1 MHSYKAFVD
10 EVRAIAGILAEGGCQ
25 RLTKKAARPLRKR
38 CQAWLDNAPVTASVE
53 LQRRWGVVV
62 SGLVRA
68 EDILLS
74 GVSSIQAPRAAEELI
89 DWLNWI
95 SFKTPEQLF
104 AASRGRQAL
113 YASVCSCAQ
122 ALRNAPGYSMTLHTA
137 LSEHRWNAVP
147 LLGLLGWCRDA
158 HRGYRQTSKSTGAMW
173 PEDNWVEAILGV
185 VRYTSWDVPA
195 HPAFHSLWATLA
207 VYAAPI
213 PGKSNSRKQLV
224 LHWNGHEAA
233 MEKLVIKLATCLPES
248 AADALLFAQAHP
260 ELLTSTAFEAIAQL
274 DIRKT
279 SARHPQDICHGRP
292 LRVAANARA
301 TGTGERANRTALG
314 PAISANGRN
323 ASFVRTNGARG
334 TRNFVCHDTFAGVE
348 TFGAG
353 ASAGNNG
360 RHFGRLRWRFVLGIT
375 PCRGGN
381 DWLFLNTLGYSEC
394 MPWLDNVL
402 QRIKAPFTPDPVV
415 LDAHAVALFS
425 QAARAPGH
433 DAHEQTWIGQFLSRM
448 RDVQARKAEK
458 TWLYAVEGNDFL
470 LDATDAVIG
479 SLRTALVVDMVEPL
493 GKPRVLNARLL
504 WSQFVCDAIVE
515 QQWDISRWRNKN
527 RWFSVVLLQAWDSG
541 NEKRLAYQ
549 DYIENMGTWHLWA
562 RDALLEHRALYIRST
577 DTLDAMFAGP
587 STTSLSFVTALAT
600 ICLRMHQGAPTVG
613 LSRLHR
619 QAHASWPAE
628 MAQLEATMRAQAMM
642 DGTRLEDTA
651 RIAKSMEL
659 GEKGYSAYFSVFG
672 ESVHA
677 LIGHHLGRSLDVLEL
692 PLLD

>member
-1 MHSYKAFVD
+1 
-10 EVRAIAGILAEGGCQ
+10 
-25 RLTKKAARPLRKR
+25 
-38 CQAWLDNAPVTASVE
+38 
-53 LQRRWGVVV
+53 
-62 SGLVRA
+62 
-68 EDILLS
+68 
-74 GVSSIQAPRAAEELI
+74 
-89 DWLNWI
+89 
-95 SFKTPEQLF
+95 
-104 AASRGRQAL
+104 
-113 YASVCSCAQ
+113 
-122 ALRNAPGYSMTLHTA
+122 
-137 LSEHRWNAVP
+137 
-147 LLGLLGWCRDA
+147 
-158 HRGYRQTSKSTGAMW
+158 
-173 PEDNWVEAILGV
+173 
-185 VRYTSWDVPA
+185 
-195 HPAFHSLWATLA
+195 
-207 VYAAPI
+207 
-213 PGKSNSRKQLV
+213 
-224 LHWNGHEAA
+224 
-233 MEKLVIKLATCLPES
+233 
-248 AADALLFAQAHP
+248 
-260 ELLTSTAFEAIAQL
+260 
-274 DIRKT
+274 
-279 SARHPQDICHGRP
+279 
-292 LRVAANARA
+292 
-301 TGTGERANRTALG
+301 
-314 PAISANGRN
+314 
-323 ASFVRTNGARG
+323 
-334 TRNFVCHDTFAGVE
+334 
-348 TFGAG
+348 
-353 ASAGNNG
+353 
-360 RHFGRLRWRFVLGIT
+360 
-375 PCRGGN
+375 
-381 DWLFLNTLGYSEC
+381 

>member
-1 MHSYKAFVD
+1 MHSYKPFVD
-10 EVRAIAGILAEGGCQ
+10 EARAIAGILAEGGCQ
-25 RLTKKAARPLRKR
+25 RLTKKAAKPLRKR

-279 SARHPQDICHGRP
+279 SA
-292 LRVAANARA
+292 
-301 TGTGERANRTALG
+301 TAGL
-314 PAISANGRN
+314 
-323 ASFVRTNGARG
+323 
-334 TRNFVCHDTFAGVE
+334 FA
-348 TFGAG
+348 
-353 ASAGNNG
+353 
-360 RHFGRLRWRFVLGIT
+360 W
-375 PCRGGN
+375 
-381 DWLFLNTLGYSEC
+381 
-394 MPWLDNVL
+394 
-402 QRIKAPFTPDPVV
+402 
-415 LDAHAVALFS
+415 
-425 QAARAPGH
+425 
-433 DAHEQTWIGQFLSRM
+433 
-448 RDVQARKAEK
+448 
-458 TWLYAVEGNDFL
+458 
-470 LDATDAVIG
+470 
-479 SLRTALVVDMVEPL
+479 
-493 GKPRVLNARLL
+493 
-504 WSQFVCDAIVE
+504 
-515 QQWDISRWRNKN
+515 
-527 RWFSVVLLQAWDSG
+527 
-541 NEKRLAYQ
+541 
-549 DYIENMGTWHLWA
+549 
-562 RDALLEHRALYIRST
+562 
-577 DTLDAMFAGP
+577 
-587 STTSLSFVTALAT
+587 
-600 ICLRMHQGAPTVG
+600 LRMHAQPGPEKEPIEQRLALQFPQMAETLRSYVQMVPEGQEISFAMTLLPAWKHLVQG
-613 LSRLHR
+613 
-619 QAHASWPAE
+619 QA
-628 MAQLEATMRAQAMM
+628 LEIT
-642 DGTRLEDTA
+642 DGILEDCA
-651 RIAKSMEL
+651 GDL
-659 GEKGYSAYFSVFG
+659 FSA
-672 ESVHA
+672 
-677 LIGHHLGRSLDVLEL
+677 
-692 PLLD
+692 